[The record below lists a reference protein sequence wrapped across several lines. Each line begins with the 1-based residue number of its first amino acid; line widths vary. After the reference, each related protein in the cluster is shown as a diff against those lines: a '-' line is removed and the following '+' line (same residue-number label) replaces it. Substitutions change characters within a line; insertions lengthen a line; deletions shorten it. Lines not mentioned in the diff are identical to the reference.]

1 MTDSQF
7 PPPSDVPSAMPADPY
22 APYPSSDGASDL
34 ALRQS
39 RWRVIFPAISIVIGV
54 FGMCF
59 QAAFAVQVTFWDAIM
74 ARSGITLTPPP
85 DVIRWTTTAQ
95 VALIVPLG
103 IVLIAGSAMLFLRK
117 PLGARLVMVW
127 VVGRLLLVI
136 AGLVAAAVTIKPQ
149 AEWGL
154 TLTAE
159 MRDHMRKQ
167 GMTEEQLPKLPDAE
181 QAQADGIRN
190 ISIVSIATATWP
202 FVMAIVLTRRHV
214 RAEIESWKNPAP
226 TA

>member
-1 MTDSQF
+1 MTDPQPSAPSDA
-7 PPPSDVPSAMPADPY
+7 PPPSPSDPY
-22 APYPSSDGASDL
+22 APYPAGDGSSDL
-34 ALRQS
+34 AMRQS

-59 QAAFAVQVTFWDAIM
+59 QAAVAVQVTFWDAII

-154 TLTAE
+154 TLAAE
-159 MRDHMRKQ
+159 MRDEMRKR
-167 GMTEEQLPKLPDAE
+167 GIAEDQLPKLPDAE
-181 QAQADGIRN
+181 RAQADGIRN
-190 ISIVSIATATWP
+190 ISIVSVATATWP

-214 RAEIESWKNPAP
+214 RAEIASWKVPTP

>member
-1 MTDSQF
+1 T
-7 PPPSDVPSAMPADPY
+7 DPY
-22 APYPSSDGASDL
+22 APYPAADASSEL

-39 RWRVIFPAISIVIGV
+39 RWRVIFPAISIVIGML
-54 FGMCF
+54 GMCV

-74 ARSGITLTPPP
+74 SLSGITLTPPP
-85 DVIRWTTTAQ
+85 DIIRWTTTAQ

-103 IVLIAGSAMLFLRK
+103 ILLVAGSAMLFLRK

-127 VVGRLLLVI
+127 AVGRLLLVI
-136 AGLVAAAVTIKPQ
+136 AGFVAAAVTIKPQ

-154 TLTAE
+154 TLAAE
-159 MRDHMRKQ
+159 MRDEMRKQ
-167 GMTEEQLPKLPDAE
+167 GLKEEQLPKLPDAE

-190 ISIVSIATATWP
+190 IAIVSVATATWP

-214 RAEIESWKNPAP
+214 RAEIASWKVPAP
-226 TA
+226 PL

>member
-1 MTDSQF
+1 MTEQQF
-7 PPPSDVPSAMPADPY
+7 PAPSDPQPAHQTDPY
-22 APYPSSDGASDL
+22 APYPTSDGASDL
-34 ALRQS
+34 AMRQS

-59 QAAFAVQVTFWDAIM
+59 QAAFAVQVTFWDAII

-154 TLTAE
+154 TLAAE
-159 MRDHMRKQ
+159 MRDEMRKK
-167 GMTEEQLPKLPDAE
+167 GIAEDQLPKLPDAE
-181 QAQADGIRN
+181 RAQADGIRN
-190 ISIVSIATATWP
+190 IAIVSVATATWP

-214 RAEIESWKNPAP
+214 RAEIASWKAP
-226 TA
+226 TPTA

>member
-1 MTDSQF
+1 MTDSQS
-7 PPPSDVPSAMPADPY
+7 PPPSDVPSATPADPY

-214 RAEIESWKNPAP
+214 RAEIESWKSPAP